1 MNALME
7 LALPIAWVNVGGIL
21 ALFLLNLDLH
31 IVQKKKQ
38 KQEHWAWPWSFV
50 FIRGGKKAS
59 GENRKLN

>member
-38 KQEHWAWPWSFV
+38 KQEHWA
-50 FIRGGKKAS
+50 
-59 GENRKLN
+59 